1 MPTPY
6 GDITTTQQWLT
17 PAQDKLL
24 EVEDTEE
31 EMQENVEL
39 FDAAVAEDKDDL

>member
-17 PAQDKLL
+17 PAQDELL

-39 FDAAVAEDKDDL
+39 FDEAVAKEQDDL